1 MLDTVSASF
10 IRSLSTSL
18 GLPCLG
24 DRRRLRTAPSAST
37 LTTDVFAELV
47 SFPDLLSHPRFEV
60 VDEADFVF
68 LARRTGLTAG
78 NIWELYTKVPK

>member
-47 SFPDLLSHPRFEV
+47 SFPDLLSHP
-60 VDEADFVF
+60 A
-68 LARRTGLTAG
+68 LKSLTKPTSFSLPGEPA
-78 NIWELYTKVPK
+78 